1 MSAMSKNEKD
11 ELACVYAGLVLFD
24 DKIEITAD
32 KINKILVASGNTTVE
47 SYYPEFFAKYLN
59 TCNLDTLLTN
69 IGSSGAA
76 PATAAVVAPV
86 EAAKKDDKKD
96 DKKDAKKDVKKPA
109 KKEPEP
115 EPEEEEGMGGLFD

>member
-24 DKIEITAD
+24 DNVEITAD
-32 KINKILVASGNTTVE
+32 KISKILVASGNTTVE
-47 SYYPEFFAKYLN
+47 AYYPEFFAKYLKSIDLN
-59 TCNLDTLLTN
+59 ALLTK

-76 PATAAVVAPV
+76 PATAAVAAPV
-86 EAAKKDDKKD
+86 EAAKKD

-109 KKEPEP
+109 KKAEPEP
-115 EPEEEEGMGGLFD
+115 EEEEEGMGGLFD